1 MEKYPLISVIIP
13 TLDNPESVKK
23 IILTLNRQTLLPAEI
38 VISDSSSGKG
48 VENSTKEIDSK
59 IAISYLR
66 VGKIYPYEAS
76 NLGAHHA
83 KYKWL
88 AFLDTTTIPDSSWL
102 KDYYKI
108 IEQKKMDVI
117 FGVTK
122 YLAQTNFQHLIR
134 ASTYGRKG
142 HETAPGT
149 LIRKKDFINSGEII
163 EGVRSGGDIE
173 WRNRIK
179 SSFNWTTPEDISL
192 TYSSLPTNLLTA
204 TRKFFI
210 YQLHGARLDI
220 QNTIK
225 DIYLGLLLILSAI
238 IIPKW
243 NSFVGW
249 EASSLY
255 MPNVTK
261 IYLISLVIIF
271 FTTLVV
277 NKAFLKRFSNSFSS
291 NVLKT
296 LIFVFLFIS
305 VFRWN
310 DVIAGWVEASV
321 WYVPHITKIFVV
333 LVLFSSLVYRGLYFP
348 LTNEV
353 KKEYLFPFKWVTVG
367 MLGLYLDCVKAPGY
381 VIGSILSPFTNF
393 KIKKT
398 N

>member
-1 MEKYPLISVIIP
+1 
-13 TLDNPESVKK
+13 
-23 IILTLNRQTLLPAEI
+23 
-38 VISDSSSGKG
+38 
-48 VENSTKEIDSK
+48 
-59 IAISYLR
+59 
-66 VGKIYPYEAS
+66 
-76 NLGAHHA
+76 
-83 KYKWL
+83 
-88 AFLDTTTIPDSSWL
+88 
-102 KDYYKI
+102 
-108 IEQKKMDVI
+108 
-117 FGVTK
+117 
-122 YLAQTNFQHLIR
+122 
-134 ASTYGRKG
+134 
-142 HETAPGT
+142 
-149 LIRKKDFINSGEII
+149 
-163 EGVRSGGDIE
+163 
-173 WRNRIK
+173 
-179 SSFNWTTPEDISL
+179 
-192 TYSSLPTNLLTA
+192 
-204 TRKFFI
+204 
-210 YQLHGARLDI
+210 
-220 QNTIK
+220 
-225 DIYLGLLLILSAI
+225 
-238 IIPKW
+238 
-243 NSFVGW
+243 
-249 EASSLY
+249 